1 MLALALEAAWVHGQ
15 AIPWAFFGRA
25 LGVCTALLAGYVG
38 VGLATSVLVRN
49 QARAM
54 TFVFGLWIAS
64 AALLDFAGI
73 ALLLQW
79 RVPAPL
85 VFVLAAVNPVQA
97 ARMALLSAAEPTLAT
112 LGPVGF
118 YLANHVGA
126 EGLFALGVLWPAAVG
141 LGGWLLAWLAFRRG
155 DAV

>member
-1 MLALALEAAWVHGQ
+1 
-15 AIPWAFFGRA
+15 
-25 LGVCTALLAGYVG
+25 
-38 VGLATSVLVRN
+38 
-49 QARAM
+49 
-54 TFVFGLWIAS
+54 
-64 AALLDFAGI
+64 
-73 ALLLQW
+73 
-79 RVPAPL
+79 VPAPL

-126 EGLFALGVLWPAAVG
+126 EGLFALGVLWPTAVG